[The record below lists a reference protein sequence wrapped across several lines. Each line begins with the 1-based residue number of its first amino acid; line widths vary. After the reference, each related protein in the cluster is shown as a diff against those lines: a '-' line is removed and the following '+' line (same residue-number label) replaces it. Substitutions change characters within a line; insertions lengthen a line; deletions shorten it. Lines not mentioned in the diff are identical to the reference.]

1 MPPAP
6 LPDWLHPA
14 EKALREAVSRV
25 RMIASTTP
33 IDLAVELER
42 LTLQWQQG
50 QSCAPRFSY
59 PTRQSHDEIITS
71 LQHLADELQSQGP
84 LGAVYADRA
93 REIAIEA
100 AICSAV
106 GTSALRSQA
115 QRRFSR
121 RDVFDIAADKLANDW
136 LDQPFPAPEIE
147 SDELVRSD
155 DPRDPRSLLVRLK
168 AEIGNRKL
176 PFRVVVARDS
186 SALAATGES
195 FVQIAAARL
204 MTVADVERTVLHE
217 IEGHVVP
224 RSRANAQPL
233 GIFAIGTRFGVDD
246 QEGRA
251 LCLERRTGH
260 LRVGR
265 RRELALRHRA
275 ARMLE
280 RGADF
285 VETTQELL
293 DRGAQLADALR
304 ITARIFRGG
313 GLGREIVYLPA
324 FLRVDAALSQFP
336 DLDDVLA
343 AGRVSIEAARLLRP
357 WVEKMH

>member
-1 MPPAP
+1 MPLAP
-6 LPDWLHPA
+6 VPDWVIPA

-33 IDLAVELER
+33 LDLAVELER
-42 LTLQWQQG
+42 LFLQWQQG
-50 QSCAPRFSY
+50 QPCPPRFSF
-59 PTRQSHDEIITS
+59 PARQNHDEISAS
-71 LQHLADELQSQGP
+71 LEHLAAELAPLGP
-84 LGAVYADRA
+84 LGAIYADRA
-93 REIAIEA
+93 REIAAEA

-106 GTSALRSQA
+106 GSPSLRNHA
-115 QRRFSR
+115 QKRFSR
-121 RDVFDIAADKLANDW
+121 QDAFDSAADKLAQNW
-136 LDQPFPAPEIE
+136 LEEPFHEPELAAH
-147 SDELVRSD
+147 ELVRSD
-155 DPRDPRSLLVRLK
+155 DPRDPRSLLVRLR
-168 AEIGNRKL
+168 AEIGNHKL

-195 FVQIAAARL
+195 FVQIASARF

-224 RSRANAQPL
+224 RCRANAQRL

-251 LCLERRTGH
+251 LRLERHTGH
-260 LRVGR
+260 LQPRR

-280 RGADF
+280 HHADF
-285 VETTQELL
+285 VETTRVLL
-293 DRGAQLADALR
+293 QYGAPLADALR

-324 FLRVDAALSQFP
+324 LLRVDAALLASP
-336 DLDDVLA
+336 DLDDVLS
-343 AGRVSIEAARLLRP
+343 AGRVSIDAAPLLRP